1 MGKLYIVA
9 TPIGNLKDITLRA
22 LEVLT
27 DVDLILCE
35 DTRVTR
41 KLLSCYNIKT
51 PLESY
56 HQHSKLKKTTYILNL
71 LKKGKKLALV
81 SDSGTPGISDPG
93 NELINFLI
101 QRIPDLEIA
110 PPLNISRAS
119 CGILFTLLDLEVGFS
134 VCTSNKRQK
143 EKIEEYFI
151 INTGCRLETIKS
163 ADFILA
169 LGELPQLE
177 RIKRG
182 SLEYPD
188 QGATVIYSVEE
199 INQSLLGVNSISLT
213 LTGPGINGKRVLSL
227 KGLKKQ
233 EVMKIIEVNKEF
245 PLGVDFVFVGR
256 KDKFFALPRST
267 KIVEVKEI

>member
-101 QRIPDLEIA
+101 QRIPDLEIVPVSGPSA
-110 PPLNISRAS
+110 VATIGSISGFPMNRFLFLGFPPHKKGRKKFFQEVIDSKYPVIIYESPYRILRSLN
-119 CGILFTLLDLEVGFS
+119 DLRRTYAEKNRTNAEPDIIVGKELTKKF
-134 VCTSNKRQK
+134 
-143 EKIEEYFI
+143 EKIY
-151 INTGCRLETIKS
+151 
-163 ADFILA
+163 
-169 LGELPQLE
+169 
-177 RIKRG
+177 RG
-182 SLEYPD
+182 SI
-188 QGATVIYSVEE
+188 GKVI
-199 INQSLLGVNSISLT
+199 
-213 LTGPGINGKRVLSL
+213 
-227 KGLKKQ
+227 
-233 EVMKIIEVNKEF
+233 
-245 PLGVDFVFVGR
+245 
-256 KDKFFALPRST
+256 
-267 KIVEVKEI
+267 KEIEKDGVRGEYTIVVSFKR

>member
-56 HQHSKLKKTTYILNL
+56 HQHSKLKKITYILNL

-101 QRIPDLEIA
+101 QKIPDLEIVPVSGPSA
-110 PPLNISRAS
+110 IATIGSIS
-119 CGILFTLLDLEVGFS
+119 GFS
-134 VCTSNKRQK
+134 MNRFLFLGFPPHKKGRKKFFQEVIDSKYPVIIYESPYRILKTLK
-143 EKIEEYFI
+143 ELNELGDFEIVVGRELTKKFETVYRGKIREI
-151 INTGCRLETIKS
+151 IK
-163 ADFILA
+163 
-169 LGELPQLE
+169 QLE
-177 RIKRG
+177 KETPRG
-182 SLEYPD
+182 EY
-188 QGATVIYSVEE
+188 AIVI
-199 INQSLLGVNSISLT
+199 Q
-213 LTGPGINGKRVLSL
+213 
-227 KGLKKQ
+227 Q
-233 EVMKIIEVNKEF
+233 HKIT
-245 PLGVDFVFVGR
+245 
-256 KDKFFALPRST
+256 T
-267 KIVEVKEI
+267 K